1 MNPFGNMSPEQM
13 EAARKMMNPQTLA
26 QMSTLINSMS
36 DEQLS
41 NLMRMNGMGN
51 MSPSLFRS
59 MYQNMAHMGGANY
72 TPPPQNTNTERK
84 GTLLENLNAIKEQ
97 GNNFFRAKN
106 YREAYL
112 KYSEVLKEM
121 VSASDMAK
129 KAFKDKLE
137 DLEKTTR
144 LNIAACHLK
153 LGEYNETIE
162 QCETVLEKNK
172 CFKAYYRMGVAYK
185 EKKKYKLSKKYLLKA
200 LDLATEKEKVDCN
213 KTLEEVTNEL
223 DKENKESEQKPII
236 LEEPK
241 KEEPKE
247 EEIKPTL
254 KDTITPSDNSKD
266 KLKTVEE
273 VLKQEKQ
280 KTKKEEKKDDD
291 DIEIS
296 TDAPSKK
303 ETPQPTYPN
312 NTMFNRSNTMPQMP
326 INPHDPNIQNLF
338 SSMSD
343 EDLNRTAEQFKSMDN
358 ATIVQM
364 MRSQGMNMT
373 EQDVELLKG
382 NVNAETLKMARQ
394 NFSQS
399 QPPSSPT
406 SQSSQSTTSS
416 QSVPNPQ
423 MQMPNMSSLPNLQNM
438 DYQSMLKFL
447 KDNPQMMKM
456 ISPQLAKMFG
466 GKEPDPDMVMTAL
479 EKIMWI
485 CSIPGRIK
493 NFFTSWRGICFTIL
507 LIALFIGFIYRK

>member
-59 MYQNMAHMGGANY
+59 MYQHMAHMGGANY

-241 KEEPKE
+241 
-247 EEIKPTL
+247 
-254 KDTITPSDNSKD
+254 
-266 KLKTVEE
+266 
-273 VLKQEKQ
+273 
-280 KTKKEEKKDDD
+280 
-291 DIEIS
+291 
-296 TDAPSKK
+296 
-303 ETPQPTYPN
+303 
-312 NTMFNRSNTMPQMP
+312 
-326 INPHDPNIQNLF
+326 
-338 SSMSD
+338 
-343 EDLNRTAEQFKSMDN
+343 
-358 ATIVQM
+358 
-364 MRSQGMNMT
+364 
-373 EQDVELLKG
+373 
-382 NVNAETLKMARQ
+382 
-394 NFSQS
+394 
-399 QPPSSPT
+399 
-406 SQSSQSTTSS
+406 
-416 QSVPNPQ
+416 
-423 MQMPNMSSLPNLQNM
+423 
-438 DYQSMLKFL
+438 
-447 KDNPQMMKM
+447 
-456 ISPQLAKMFG
+456 
-466 GKEPDPDMVMTAL
+466 
-479 EKIMWI
+479 
-485 CSIPGRIK
+485 
-493 NFFTSWRGICFTIL
+493 
-507 LIALFIGFIYRK
+507 

>member
-254 KDTITPSDNSKD
+254 KDTITSSDNSKD

-280 KTKKEEKKDDD
+280 KTKKEEKSH
-291 DIEIS
+291 I
-296 TDAPSKK
+296 
-303 ETPQPTYPN
+303 N
-312 NTMFNRSNTMPQMP
+312 NLTHS
-326 INPHDPNIQNLF
+326 
-338 SSMSD
+338 
-343 EDLNRTAEQFKSMDN
+343 
-358 ATIVQM
+358 
-364 MRSQGMNMT
+364 
-373 EQDVELLKG
+373 
-382 NVNAETLKMARQ
+382 
-394 NFSQS
+394 
-399 QPPSSPT
+399 
-406 SQSSQSTTSS
+406 
-416 QSVPNPQ
+416 
-423 MQMPNMSSLPNLQNM
+423 
-438 DYQSMLKFL
+438 
-447 KDNPQMMKM
+447 
-456 ISPQLAKMFG
+456 
-466 GKEPDPDMVMTAL
+466 
-479 EKIMWI
+479 
-485 CSIPGRIK
+485 
-493 NFFTSWRGICFTIL
+493 
-507 LIALFIGFIYRK
+507 